1 MDKPTYEAALARLP
15 EAYARA
21 LQSTSSGVPTDEICD
36 QLGIEPEGLEPLLDL
51 AHRKLNS
58 ELTRPAAEN

>member
-15 EAYARA
+15 VAYAQA
-21 LQSTSSGVPTDEICD
+21 LHCTRSGVPADEICD

-51 AHRKLNS
+51 AHRKLHS
-58 ELTRPAAEN
+58 ELTRTPAEN